1 MNETIF
7 LRDETRRN
15 ASHLLLPGKNR
26 IINNM
31 ACVKHVQTG
40 AHLGKLAIGVHYTSI
55 N

>member
-26 IINNM
+26 IINM
-31 ACVKHVQTG
+31 AGVKHVQTG
-40 AHLGKLAIGVHYTSI
+40 AHLEKLAIGVHYTSF